1 MPRAFSDADRERIRK
16 RLRQAGRDSF
26 ATLGLRRTAVDDLV
40 RAAGISKGAFYLF
53 YESKEELLQEILEQ
67 VEGTLLSG
75 VLERS
80 LMPSLTARQ
89 SLRELFRQ
97 TVSGR

>member
-1 MPRAFSDADRERIRK
+1 MPRTFSDADRERIRQ

-53 YESKEELLQEILEQ
+53 YESKEELLQEILEHL
-67 VEGTLLSG
+67 ESTMHTG
-75 VLERS
+75 VLERVCT
-80 LMPSLTARQ
+80 PSLTARQ
-89 SLRELFRQ
+89 SLGELFRQ
-97 TVSGR
+97 TVTA